1 MSVDPIPKTDPANE
15 LEETAPPPADTKVVP
30 AADLFEGKREI
41 LIEHAGVRYRLRLTR
56 RNRLILQK

>member
-1 MSVDPIPKTDPANE
+1 MATEPSRPDDPVDPME
-15 LEETAPPPADTKVVP
+15 QSPPLPDTKVVP
-30 AADLFEGKREI
+30 ADALFEGKREI